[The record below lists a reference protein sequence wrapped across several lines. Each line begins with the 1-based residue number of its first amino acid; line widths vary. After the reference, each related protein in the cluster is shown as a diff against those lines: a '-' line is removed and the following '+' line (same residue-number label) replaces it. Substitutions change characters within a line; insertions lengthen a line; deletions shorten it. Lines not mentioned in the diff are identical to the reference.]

1 MTSQQ
6 SRRKVLQINMPLHLA
21 RAWLPA
27 IAVAALCAESTFLP
41 VFSDEPGSQQPAVN
55 AQPNPPQVGAA
66 RMRKVRTKEGPPP
79 YPGVPAT
86 SGTSNT
92 PEAGSEKEGNIGGLS
107 APGADAVMT
116 PDLLLVNPSKPTTP
130 EGAEPLTT
138 AVGKS
143 LTMTIDKRD
152 IVFGG
157 LRGMMITVTNMT
169 SRPLVVDGDK
179 ATAVT
184 KGETFKCAPLTVLQS
199 TVTPPHDTKYVIH
212 NFNTAIV
219 PAAVTVGAVPT
230 VQDMINNRKPIL
242 ERYGPDQERRNA
254 EESRFGRRILWPHQ
268 KTQGIVFFEALGE
281 LADAKLAIPA
291 STLFDQKDAAVVSS
305 F

>member
-1 MTSQQ
+1 VPQ
-6 SRRKVLQINMPLHLA
+6 RNLPLYLT

-27 IAVAALCAESTFLP
+27 IAVATLFAESTFLP
-41 VFSDEPGSQQPAVN
+41 VSSDEPASGQPVSPQSN
-55 AQPNPPQVGAA
+55 STQVGAA
-66 RMRKVRTKEGPPP
+66 KMRKVRTREGLPP

-86 SGTSNT
+86 TGTSNT

-116 PDLLLVNPSKPTTP
+116 PDFLLVNPSKPTTP

-138 AVGKS
+138 AVGNS

-157 LRGMMITVTNMT
+157 LRGMMVTVTNMT

-179 ATAVT
+179 ATAVA
-184 KGETFKCAPLTVLQS
+184 KGETLKCAPLTVLQH
-199 TVTPPHDTKYVIH
+199 TVMPPHDTKYVIH
-212 NFNTAIV
+212 TFNTAIV

-230 VQDMINNRKPIL
+230 VKDMIKNKKPVL
-242 ERYGPDQERRNA
+242 ERYGVDQERRNV
-254 EESRFGRRILWPHQ
+254 EESRFGRRIVWPHQ
-268 KTQGIVFFEALGE
+268 KTQGIVFFETPGD
-281 LADAKLAIPA
+281 LADAKLSIPS
-291 STLFDQKDAAVVSS
+291 STLFDQKDAAVIHS